1 MQPRFNPDHPSR
13 SALAARYFT
22 TAQAAE
28 RLFSKVRTLERWRQ
42 TGFGP
47 VYVKLGK
54 RVLYSEES
62 LAAWEASR
70 TFANTSA
77 KSRAL
82 PLAA

>member
-1 MQPRFNPDHPSR
+1 MNPTQTRTGAANSR
-13 SALAARYFT
+13 YYT

-28 RLFSKVRTLERWRQ
+28 RLHSAVRTLERWRQ

-47 VYVKLGK
+47 AYVKLGK

-62 LAAWEASR
+62 LAAWEATR

-77 KSRAL
+77 QSRAL